1 MILALI
7 GFMGTGKSSVGLELA
22 KRLNYQYIDIDHEIE
37 KGTGLTISEIFS
49 KDGEAY
55 FRKLESDLLKELS
68 KSDNLV
74 LSTGGGIVLSS
85 QNRELLQ
92 EKTIPILLQASVE
105 EIFNR
110 VKDDSERPLLSVAD
124 PLEKIKQLFK
134 KRNKFYNEFDI
145 KVNTDRLE
153 IDEVVDM
160 IMDKIAARG
169 ISIEEVSKDGREK

>member
-22 KRLNYQYIDIDHEIE
+22 KRLNFDYSDTDNQIE
-37 KGTGLTISEIFS
+37 KETGLTISEIFS

-55 FRKLESDLLKELS
+55 FRNLESDLLNDLS
-68 KSDNLV
+68 KSSDLV

-92 EKTIPILLQASVE
+92 KKTIPILLQASAE

-110 VKDDSERPLLSVAD
+110 VKDDSDRPLLSVAD
-124 PLEKIKQLFK
+124 PLEKINQLFK
-134 KRNKFYNEFDI
+134 KRTKFYNEFDI
-145 KVNTDRLE
+145 KIATDKLTIE
-153 IDEVVDM
+153 EVVNQ
-160 IMDKIAARG
+160 IIGKIIVKG
-169 ISIEEVSKDGREK
+169 ISIEEVSKDG